1 MVDKIWYNMEE
12 LIRFY
17 IKKKEFEKLQV
28 ILKDLQRHELKEIFK
43 HLKQDEQVIFFE
55 VLSEDKAV
63 ELFKILGTQQQKN
76 LLDTLQPPMVQTFL
90 NQLSSDD
97 RVRLFDRLPER
108 RVKSLLG
115 VLTPDNRV
123 ETLQL
128 QAYVPETAGRI
139 MTTEFVTLTEDM
151 TQEEAL
157 AKVTQEATRKENIYI
172 LFIIDEKLK
181 LTGFVTLH
189 QLLMMA
195 PTAVINE
202 HMSRQPI
209 SVKTSED
216 QEKVAQ
222 KVKELDLLAL
232 AVVDDTNKLVGIV
245 TFDDAMEI
253 LEEEATEDILNQAG
267 LSDLKDTEEDR
278 SKLLINGKLNK
289 ILAVRLPFLLATLL
303 LSMLSGLVIEN
314 FEQTLESIAMVA
326 IFIPLIMGMGGNIGT
341 QSSTVFTR
349 GLVLGHIEIEN
360 FLEHFFKELRVGL
373 TIGALMGIM
382 AGLMATIWLGF
393 PMLGLAVGL
402 ALFATMTVASLLGFL
417 VPFILI
423 KLKIDQAA
431 GSAPII
437 TTIKDLVALLIYFT
451 CISLFLGHLIS

>member
-1 MVDKIWYNMEE
+1 MEE

-17 IKKKEFEKLQV
+17 IKKKEFKKLQV

-63 ELFKILGTQQQKN
+63 ALFKILGTQQQKN
-76 LLDTLQPPMVQTFL
+76 LLDALQPPMVQTFL

-115 VLTPDNRV
+115 VLTPDNRS
-123 ETLQL
+123 ETLHL

-157 AKVTQEATRKENIYI
+157 AKVTEEATRKENIYI

-181 LTGFVTLH
+181 LTGFITLH
-189 QLLMMA
+189 RLLMMA

-402 ALFATMTVASLLGFL
+402 ALFATMTVVSLLGFL

>member
-1 MVDKIWYNMEE
+1 MEE

-17 IKKKEFEKLQV
+17 IKKKEFKKLQV

-63 ELFKILGTQQQKN
+63 ALFKILGTQQQKN
-76 LLDTLQPPMVQTFL
+76 LLDALQPPMVQTFL

-115 VLTPDNRV
+115 VLTPDNRA
-123 ETLQL
+123 ETLHL

-157 AKVTQEATRKENIYI
+157 AKVTEEATRKENIYI

-181 LTGFVTLH
+181 LTGFITLH
-189 QLLMMA
+189 RLLMMA

-303 LSMLSGLVIEN
+303 LSMLAGLVIEN

>member
-1 MVDKIWYNMEE
+1 MEE

-63 ELFKILGTQQQKN
+63 ALFKILGTQQQKN
-76 LLDTLQPPMVQTFL
+76 LLDALQPPMVQTFL

-115 VLTPDNRV
+115 VLTPDNRS
-123 ETLQL
+123 ETLHL

-157 AKVTQEATRKENIYI
+157 AKVTEEATRKENIYI

-181 LTGFVTLH
+181 LTGFITLH
-189 QLLMMA
+189 RLLMMA

>member
-1 MVDKIWYNMEE
+1 MEE

-28 ILKDLQRHELKEIFK
+28 ILNDLQKHELKEIFK
-43 HLKQDEQVIFFE
+43 HLKQDEQLVLFE
-55 VLSEDKAV
+55 VLPEEKAV
-63 ELFKILGTQQQKN
+63 ELFKILGLHHQKN
-76 LLDTLQPPMVQTFL
+76 SVEVLQPPMVQTFL
-90 NQLSSDD
+90 NHLSSDD
-97 RVRLFDRLPER
+97 RIRLFDRLPEK
-108 RVKSLLG
+108 RVQSFLGLL
-115 VLTPDNRV
+115 TKDNKAI
-123 ETLQL
+123 TLQL
-128 QAYVPETAGRI
+128 QAYLPETAGRI
-139 MTTEFVTLTEDM
+139 MTTEFVTLTQDM
-151 TQEEAL
+151 SQEEAL
-157 AKVTQEATRKENIYI
+157 AKVTEEAMRKENIYI
-172 LFIIDEKLK
+172 LFVIDKKRE
-181 LTGFVTLH
+181 LTGFITLH
-189 QLLMMA
+189 RLLMMA

-209 SVKTSED
+209 SVKTSDD

-222 KVKELDLLAL
+222 KVKELDVMAL
-232 AVVDDTNKLVGIV
+232 AVVDDANRLVGIV

-303 LSMLSGLVIEN
+303 LSMLSGSVIEN

-373 TIGALMGIM
+373 TIGGID
-382 AGLMATIWLGF
+382 GNYGGVNGELMARLSDVRFGSWFSSFCDDDRCFLAGF
-393 PMLGLAVGL
+393 
-402 ALFATMTVASLLGFL
+402 FS
-417 VPFILI
+417 PFYLNQI
-423 KLKIDQAA
+423 KHRPSCRFSTNYYND
-431 GSAPII
+431 
-437 TTIKDLVALLIYFT
+437 
-451 CISLFLGHLIS
+451 

>member
-1 MVDKIWYNMEE
+1 MSCLKYWGFI
-12 LIRFY
+12 
-17 IKKKEFEKLQV
+17 IKKNSV
-28 ILKDLQRHELKEIFK
+28 
-43 HLKQDEQVIFFE
+43 E
-55 VLSEDKAV
+55 V
-63 ELFKILGTQQQKN
+63 
-76 LLDTLQPPMVQTFL
+76 LQPPMVQTFL
-90 NQLSSDD
+90 NHLSSDD
-97 RVRLFDRLPER
+97 RIRLFDRLPEK
-108 RVKSLLG
+108 RVQSFLGLL
-115 VLTPDNRV
+115 TRDNKAI
-123 ETLQL
+123 TLQL
-128 QAYVPETAGRI
+128 QAYLPETAGRI
-139 MTTEFVTLTEDM
+139 MTTEFVTLTQDM
-151 TQEEAL
+151 SQEEAL
-157 AKVTQEATRKENIYI
+157 AKVTEEAMRKENIYI
-172 LFIIDEKLK
+172 LFVIDKKRE
-181 LTGFVTLH
+181 LTGFITLH
-189 QLLMMA
+189 RLLMMA

-209 SVKTSED
+209 SVKTSDD

-222 KVKELDLLAL
+222 KVKELDVMAL
-232 AVVDDTNKLVGIV
+232 AVVDDANRLVGIV

-382 AGLMATIWLGF
+382 AGLMASLWLGF

-423 KLKIDQAA
+423 KLNIDQAA

-451 CISLFLGHLIS
+451 CISLFLGHLIL

>member
-1 MVDKIWYNMEE
+1 MEE

-253 LEEEATEDILNQAG
+253 LEEEVTEDILNQAG

>member
-1 MVDKIWYNMEE
+1 MEE

-303 LSMLSGLVIEN
+303 LSMLSCLVIEN

-326 IFIPLIMGMGGNIGT
+326 IFIPLIMSMGGNIGT

>member
-1 MVDKIWYNMEE
+1 MEE

-17 IKKKEFEKLQV
+17 IKKKEFKKLQV

-63 ELFKILGTQQQKN
+63 ALFKILGTQQQKK
-76 LLDTLQPPMVQTFL
+76 LLDALQPPMVQTFL

-115 VLTPDNRV
+115 VLTPDNRS
-123 ETLQL
+123 ETLHL

-157 AKVTQEATRKENIYI
+157 AKVTEEATRKENIYI

-181 LTGFVTLH
+181 LTGFITLH
-189 QLLMMA
+189 RLLMMA

-232 AVVDDTNKLVGIV
+232 AVVDNTNKLVGIV

-360 FLEHFFKELRVGL
+360 FLEHFFKELRGGL

>member
-1 MVDKIWYNMEE
+1 MEE

-17 IKKKEFEKLQV
+17 IKKKEFKKLQV

-76 LLDTLQPPMVQTFL
+76 LLDALQPPMVQTFL

-128 QAYVPETAGRI
+128 QAYVPEIAGRI

-157 AKVTQEATRKENIYI
+157 AKVTEEATRKENIYI

-181 LTGFVTLH
+181 LTGFITLH
-189 QLLMMA
+189 RLLMMA

-209 SVKTSED
+209 SVKTSEE

>member
-1 MVDKIWYNMEE
+1 MEE

-128 QAYVPETAGRI
+128 QAYVPEIAGRI

-209 SVKTSED
+209 SVKTSEE

>member
-1 MVDKIWYNMEE
+1 MEE

-17 IKKKEFEKLQV
+17 IKKKEFKKLQV

-63 ELFKILGTQQQKN
+63 ALFKILGTQQQKN
-76 LLDTLQPPMVQTFL
+76 LLDALQPPMVQTFL

-128 QAYVPETAGRI
+128 QAYVPEIAGRI

-209 SVKTSED
+209 SVKTSEE

>member
-1 MVDKIWYNMEE
+1 MEE

-17 IKKKEFEKLQV
+17 IKKKEFKKLQV

-63 ELFKILGTQQQKN
+63 ALFKILGTQQQKN
-76 LLDTLQPPMVQTFL
+76 LLDALQPPMVQTFL
-90 NQLSSDD
+90 NRLSSDD

-115 VLTPDNRV
+115 VLTPDNRA
-123 ETLQL
+123 ETLHL

-157 AKVTQEATRKENIYI
+157 AKVTEEATRKENIYI

-181 LTGFVTLH
+181 LTGFITLH
-189 QLLMMA
+189 RLLMMA

-360 FLEHFFKELRVGL
+360 FLEHFFKELHVGL

>member
-1 MVDKIWYNMEE
+1 MEE

-17 IKKKEFEKLQV
+17 IKKKEFKKLQV

-63 ELFKILGTQQQKN
+63 ALFKILGTQQQKN
-76 LLDTLQPPMVQTFL
+76 LLDALQPPMVQTFL

-115 VLTPDNRV
+115 VLTPDNRS
-123 ETLQL
+123 ETLHL

-157 AKVTQEATRKENIYI
+157 AKVTEEATRKENIYI

-181 LTGFVTLH
+181 LTGFITLYR
-189 QLLMMA
+189 LLMMA

>member
-1 MVDKIWYNMEE
+1 MEE

-17 IKKKEFEKLQV
+17 IKKKEFKKLQV

-63 ELFKILGTQQQKN
+63 ALFKILGTQQQKN
-76 LLDTLQPPMVQTFL
+76 LLDALQPPMVQTFL

-115 VLTPDNRV
+115 VLTPDNRA
-123 ETLQL
+123 ETLHL

-151 TQEEAL
+151 TQEKAL
-157 AKVTQEATRKENIYI
+157 AKVTEEATRKENIYI

-181 LTGFVTLH
+181 LTGFITLH
-189 QLLMMA
+189 RLLMMA

-382 AGLMATIWLGF
+382 AGLMATIWLGL

>member
-1 MVDKIWYNMEE
+1 MEE

-17 IKKKEFEKLQV
+17 IKKKEFKKLQV

-63 ELFKILGTQQQKN
+63 ALFKILGTQQQKN
-76 LLDTLQPPMVQTFL
+76 LLDALQPPMVQTFL

-115 VLTPDNRV
+115 VLTPDNRA
-123 ETLQL
+123 ETLHL

-151 TQEEAL
+151 IQEEAL
-157 AKVTQEATRKENIYI
+157 AKVTEEATRKENIYI

-181 LTGFVTLH
+181 LTGFITLH
-189 QLLMMA
+189 RLLMMA

>member
-1 MVDKIWYNMEE
+1 MEE

-28 ILKDLQRHELKEIFK
+28 ILNDLQKHELKEIFK
-43 HLKQDEQVIFFE
+43 HLKQDEQLVLFE
-55 VLSEDKAV
+55 VLPEEKAV
-63 ELFKILGTQQQKN
+63 ELFKILGLHHQKN
-76 LLDTLQPPMVQTFL
+76 SVEVLQPPMAQTFL
-90 NQLSSDD
+90 NHLSSDD
-97 RVRLFDRLPER
+97 RIRLFDRLPEK
-108 RVKSLLG
+108 RVQSFLGLL
-115 VLTPDNRV
+115 TKDNKAI
-123 ETLQL
+123 TLQL
-128 QAYVPETAGRI
+128 QAYLPETAGRI
-139 MTTEFVTLTEDM
+139 MTTEFVTLTQDM
-151 TQEEAL
+151 SQEEAL
-157 AKVTQEATRKENIYI
+157 AKVTEEAMRKENIYI
-172 LFIIDEKLK
+172 LFVIDKKRE
-181 LTGFVTLH
+181 LTGFITLH
-189 QLLMMA
+189 RLLMMA

-209 SVKTSED
+209 SVKTSDD

-222 KVKELDLLAL
+222 KVKELDVMAL
-232 AVVDDTNKLVGIV
+232 AVVDDANRLVGIV

-382 AGLMATIWLGF
+382 AGLMASLWLGF

-402 ALFATMTVASLLGFL
+402 ALFATMTVTSLLGFL

-423 KLKIDQAA
+423 KLNIDQAA

-451 CISLFLGHLIS
+451 CISLFLGHLIT

>member
-1 MVDKIWYNMEE
+1 MN
-12 LIRFY
+12 RSF
-17 IKKKEFEKLQV
+17 
-28 ILKDLQRHELKEIFK
+28 
-43 HLKQDEQVIFFE
+43 FFE

-63 ELFKILGTQQQKN
+63 ALFKILGTQQQKN
-76 LLDTLQPPMVQTFL
+76 LLDALQPPMVQTFL

-108 RVKSLLG
+108 RAKSLLG
-115 VLTPDNRV
+115 VLTPDNRA
-123 ETLQL
+123 ETLHL

-157 AKVTQEATRKENIYI
+157 AKVTEEATRKENIYI

-181 LTGFVTLH
+181 LTGFITLH
-189 QLLMMA
+189 RLLMMA

>member
-1 MVDKIWYNMEE
+1 MEE

-128 QAYVPETAGRI
+128 QAYVPEIAGRI

-209 SVKTSED
+209 SVKTSEE

-382 AGLMATIWLGF
+382 AGLMASLWLGF

-423 KLKIDQAA
+423 KLNIDQAA

-451 CISLFLGHLIS
+451 CISLFLGHLIT

>member
-1 MVDKIWYNMEE
+1 MEE

-28 ILKDLQRHELKEIFK
+28 ILNDLQKHELKEIFE
-43 HLKQDEQVIFFE
+43 HLKQDEQLVLFE
-55 VLSEDKAV
+55 VLPEEKAV
-63 ELFKILGTQQQKN
+63 ELFKILGLHHQKN
-76 LLDTLQPPMVQTFL
+76 SVEALQPPMVQTFL
-90 NQLSSDD
+90 NHLSSDD
-97 RVRLFDRLPER
+97 RIRLFDRLPEK
-108 RVKSLLG
+108 RVQSLLG
-115 VLTPDNRV
+115 LLTKNNKAI
-123 ETLQL
+123 TLQL
-128 QAYVPETAGRI
+128 QAYLPETAGRI
-139 MTTEFVTLTEDM
+139 MTTEFVTLTHDM
-151 TQEEAL
+151 SQEEAL
-157 AKVTQEATRKENIYI
+157 TKVTEEAMRKENIYI
-172 LFIIDEKLK
+172 LFVIDEKRE
-181 LTGFVTLH
+181 LTGFITLH
-189 QLLMMA
+189 RLLMMA

-209 SVKTSED
+209 SVKTSDD

-222 KVKELDLLAL
+222 KVKELDVMAL
-232 AVVDDTNKLVGIV
+232 AVVDDANRLVGIV

-382 AGLMATIWLGF
+382 AGLMASLWLGF

-423 KLKIDQAA
+423 KLNIDQAA

-451 CISLFLGHLIS
+451 CISLFLGHLIT

>member
-1 MVDKIWYNMEE
+1 MN
-12 LIRFY
+12 RSF
-17 IKKKEFEKLQV
+17 
-28 ILKDLQRHELKEIFK
+28 
-43 HLKQDEQVIFFE
+43 FFE

-63 ELFKILGTQQQKN
+63 ALFKILGTQQQKN
-76 LLDTLQPPMVQTFL
+76 LLDALQPPMVQTFL

-115 VLTPDNRV
+115 VLTPDNRS
-123 ETLQL
+123 ETLHL

-157 AKVTQEATRKENIYI
+157 AKVTEEATRKENIYI

-181 LTGFVTLH
+181 LTGFITLH
-189 QLLMMA
+189 RLLMMA

-245 TFDDAMEI
+245 TFDDAMKI

-382 AGLMATIWLGF
+382 AGLMATI
-393 PMLGLAVGL
+393 
-402 ALFATMTVASLLGFL
+402 
-417 VPFILI
+417 
-423 KLKIDQAA
+423 
-431 GSAPII
+431 
-437 TTIKDLVALLIYFT
+437 
-451 CISLFLGHLIS
+451 

>member
-1 MVDKIWYNMEE
+1 MEE

-17 IKKKEFEKLQV
+17 IKKKEFKKLQV

-63 ELFKILGTQQQKN
+63 ALFKILGTQQQKN
-76 LLDTLQPPMVQTFL
+76 LLDALQPPMVQTFL

-115 VLTPDNRV
+115 VLTPDNRA
-123 ETLQL
+123 ETLHL

-151 TQEEAL
+151 TQEKAL
-157 AKVTQEATRKENIYI
+157 AKVTEEATRKENIYI

-181 LTGFVTLH
+181 LTGFITLH
-189 QLLMMA
+189 RLLMMA

-278 SKLLINGKLNK
+278 NKLLINGKLNK

>member
-1 MVDKIWYNMEE
+1 MEE

-17 IKKKEFEKLQV
+17 IKKKEFKKLQV

-63 ELFKILGTQQQKN
+63 ALFKILGTQQQKN
-76 LLDTLQPPMVQTFL
+76 LLDALQPPMVQTFL

-115 VLTPDNRV
+115 VLTPDNRA
-123 ETLQL
+123 ETLHL

-157 AKVTQEATRKENIYI
+157 AKVTEEATRKENIYI

-181 LTGFVTLH
+181 LTGFITLH
-189 QLLMMA
+189 RLLMMA

-360 FLEHFFKELRVGL
+360 FLEHFFKELHVAL

>member
-1 MVDKIWYNMEE
+1 MEE

-17 IKKKEFEKLQV
+17 IKKKEFKKLQV

-63 ELFKILGTQQQKN
+63 ALFKILGTQQQKN
-76 LLDTLQPPMVQTFL
+76 LLDALQPPMVQTFL

-115 VLTPDNRV
+115 VLTPDNRS
-123 ETLQL
+123 ETLHL

-157 AKVTQEATRKENIYI
+157 AKVTEEATRKENIYI

-181 LTGFVTLH
+181 LTGFITLH
-189 QLLMMA
+189 RLLMMA

-289 ILAVRLPFLLATLL
+289 ILAVRLPFLLASLL

>member
-1 MVDKIWYNMEE
+1 MEE

-63 ELFKILGTQQQKN
+63 ALFKILGTQQQKN
-76 LLDTLQPPMVQTFL
+76 LLDALQPPMVQTFL

-157 AKVTQEATRKENIYI
+157 AKVTEEATRKENIYI

-181 LTGFVTLH
+181 LTGFITLH
-189 QLLMMA
+189 RLLMMA

>member
-1 MVDKIWYNMEE
+1 MEE

-17 IKKKEFEKLQV
+17 IKKKEFKKLQV

-63 ELFKILGTQQQKN
+63 ALFKILGTQQQKN
-76 LLDTLQPPMVQTFL
+76 LLDALQPPMVQTFL

-115 VLTPDNRV
+115 VLTPDNRS
-123 ETLQL
+123 ETLHL

-157 AKVTQEATRKENIYI
+157 AKVTEEATRKENIYI

-181 LTGFVTLH
+181 LTGFITLH
-189 QLLMMA
+189 RLLMMA

-245 TFDDAMEI
+245 TFDDAMKI

-382 AGLMATIWLGF
+382 AGLMATIWLCF

>member
-1 MVDKIWYNMEE
+1 MEE

-17 IKKKEFEKLQV
+17 IKKKEFKKLQV

-63 ELFKILGTQQQKN
+63 ALFKILGTQQQKN
-76 LLDTLQPPMVQTFL
+76 LLDALQPPMVQTFL

-115 VLTPDNRV
+115 VLTPDNRS
-123 ETLQL
+123 ETLHL

-157 AKVTQEATRKENIYI
+157 AKVTEEATRKENIYI

-209 SVKTSED
+209 SVKTSEE